1 MQVAS
6 LATSSI
12 TTCLVNATPPSRSY
26 IKSYIDTLPSVHVR
40 TITQYYTSTG
50 IIAGG
55 RGFVSSGRLPGCCLL
70 EGRSVGRAHGLKARD
85 QVVGSSEMASDGRV
99 RACVTLFHS
108 FFNFRLVRGSSSC
121 VHCPLSNTIHGVASH
136 HNASRGDDLAGNVWC
151 FG

>member
-85 QVVGSSEMASDGRV
+85 QSRWVVGNGFGWARARV
-99 RACVTLFHS
+99 RDTILLF
-108 FFNFRLVRGSSSC
+108 L
-121 VHCPLSNTIHGVASH
+121 
-136 HNASRGDDLAGNVWC
+136 
-151 FG
+151 